1 MADPWE
7 SAPIVEAPPRAAAA
21 GPTPRAAGAP
31 PAAASWEAA
40 PTVESVLPDVSGR
53 QGGLTPPGRR
63 GAAAVP
69 TAQEAAGGAY
79 APPQAA
85 PAAPEPTAR
94 DRVIGAVE
102 AGIEA
107 LVQATGGYFDA
118 AAAGGQRDRMG
129 TAGADAVR
137 LGLQTNP
144 VTGPAL
150 LALRGAGGGTG
161 QQMSQTGQRY
171 TENVGEAMANLP
183 PVLGVHGTLA
193 GPAAT
198 PIGIGLRPTMEL
210 AAEQAPRGLT
220 SPIRAITDAVRRV
233 APEGQAGS
241 PPPARG
247 PSGRYTIADA
257 IGADGPQQES
267 VKLIVRED
275 GTAAIQR
282 DNGDVIDVTNMIRA
296 GFSPERAIAQSLG
309 DDTSGANVSFAA
321 APTNRAGATATPGSV
336 GAAGVS
342 MATQRRE
349 RAAALGVPLTK
360 GDAERTFEQQR
371 FEKETAKNPEL
382 GGPLRER
389 KADQR
394 EAIYKRFDDWIDQ
407 TGAENLDANA
417 VGKSVTDPIYEKAAK
432 AKQEIRAA
440 YEKADAAGETAEL
453 VPTDALVRAI
463 NEADASKENAGVIS
477 AAERQLV
484 RLGGA
489 LRGDDGMLIP
499 GELSLAELNEVRKTI
514 GVNGGKDATNAH
526 FAGVLK
532 AAVDASTEGRGG
544 EAYQAARKLHSTY
557 AAEFKNQGVI
567 RDLIELKKGSTDR
580 KTAMAD
586 VFQRSILSAKL
597 EEVRAV
603 KRTLTTAGDKGVQ
616 AWNDLRGKTVE
627 WIRDEATKSAVR
639 DERGNPV
646 VSADKLGKAV
656 DKLDRDGRL
665 EEVFGKQAAQQLRD
679 IADIARD
686 VYTSPPDA
694 VNTSNTASVLIGAI
708 DTLVTYMA
716 SGGTVPLPAFTL
728 LKKGIQNLKERKI
741 KAKVR
746 YALGPGE
753 PIKESPTRAFEPE
766 PPPAAGPGTPP
777 APKPPGNVPPA
788 GGQGSLPGVE
798 PAGGS
803 VPRGTKGATKRERE
817 LTALRDQVTDP
828 EVRRDIDAEIT
839 AERRRVADEN
849 RAAEY
854 RAIARATTD
863 PALRTKFEER
873 AGKLAPEPPK
883 PKAEPPE
890 PIPVGEAVELD
901 VHDATLDMVKATAEA
916 EAAWR
921 REHRLGDLDAE
932 RAKTT
937 AQALQYD
944 AAAVERAA
952 EQFENSPRA
961 FDREVQRIIDEG
973 EARAN
978 QGEQGTGG
986 GEGLGRPAEAAGEQA
1001 GARPQQPGPDGAA
1014 AAGAQRAPADGGGGS
1029 AGPTARQ
1036 LKEAE
1041 ASFLKNTEPT
1051 GNPITDAFSKKLRD
1065 DFDAAVEEYGTRPD
1079 AQQGRVL
1086 NTDTAREL
1094 SPDYLKDRTRSADVH
1109 EPASAFIKRLYAKK
1123 LHEPTPEGRERV
1135 VMFSAGGTGAGKT
1148 SAINGMG
1155 DSAGRPEITY
1165 DTNMNGLASSTSKI
1179 DQALEAGRD
1188 VRIMYV
1194 YADPIDAFHQAMGRA
1209 MRQRGNFGSGRTVP
1223 IVEHVKTHVGA
1234 RQVIN
1239 QLRERY
1245 KDDLRVDFQGID
1257 NSRGFGNARRESIE
1271 NLPEVADNGLREKL
1285 KQIADEALAN
1295 GAIDE
1300 ATHRGFT
1307 AQPEPASTLRHEG
1320 VGGSGGRGAE
1330 QPGAQGRQPDAPVQE
1345 AVAAAGADLGF
1356 VGSQTSV
1363 VTERGLRVPVQ
1374 YRLADLG
1381 NLITSHDDALRPNLA
1396 FDANLQPRDRTRM
1409 GSEAQI
1415 ARMENALQPELLAES
1430 PKASDGAPIVG
1441 PDGIVESGNARTIA
1455 LRRAYAGGKAEGYR
1469 TFLEQNAARFGLKP
1483 EDVRAMRQ
1491 PVLVR
1496 ERTVEVDRADFARQ
1510 ANESPVS
1517 AMSDTE
1523 QAKSDAARM
1532 PDLEGLV
1539 TGDDGQINMTGSAEF
1554 IRQFMRY
1561 VVSPNE
1567 QNQLMTADGRLNQR
1581 GAIRIRNAIFSRAY
1595 NDPDMVAMMT
1605 ESTDANVRNI
1615 LAGMLRAAPDVA
1627 RLRDLI
1633 DAGARSGRDFTPD
1646 LVEAVRRFSDA
1657 REQGMKVEQ
1666 ALAQGS
1672 LIGGEAP
1679 PEVARIMRAL
1689 EADSRAPKRIADMIR
1704 GMVDEIDSGGDPRQS
1719 SLLGDQNDNPQGDQ
1733 S

>member
-1 MADPWE
+1 MAEPWE

-85 PAAPEPTAR
+85 PAAPEPTMR

-150 LALRGAGGGTG
+150 LALRGAGGGMG
-161 QQMSQTGQRY
+161 AQMSPTGQRY

-220 SPIRAITDAVRRV
+220 SPIRAITDAVRR
-233 APEGQAGS
+233 APIEE
-241 PPPARG
+241 PA
-247 PSGRYTIADA
+247 PA
-257 IGADGPQQES
+257 
-267 VKLIVRED
+267 
-275 GTAAIQR
+275 
-282 DNGDVIDVTNMIRA
+282 
-296 GFSPERAIAQSLG
+296 
-309 DDTSGANVSFAA
+309 
-321 APTNRAGATATPGSV
+321 GSV
-336 GAAGVS
+336 GAAATKP
-342 MATQRRE
+342 ATQRRE
-349 RAAALGVPLTK
+349 RAANLPVPIELTK
-360 GDAERTFEQQR
+360 GDAERTHGQQQ
-371 FEKETAKNPEL
+371 FEKETMRSPEL
-382 GGPLRER
+382 GAPLR
-389 KADQR
+389 KAKEVQNARILENLTD
-394 EAIYKRFDDWIDQ
+394 FIDQ
-407 TGAENLDANA
+407 TEAGPLDPNA
-417 VGKSVTDPIYEKAAK
+417 VGKSVTDPLQQKKAEARSKVKAEYDAAEK
-432 AKQEIRAA
+432 
-440 YEKADAAGETAEL
+440 AGETAEQ
-453 VPTDALVRAI
+453 VSYQPVIDYIEKQTPTTREKLAPILKMAEEQLASNDPANTGSISLGALEDVRKAI
-463 NEADASKENAGVIS
+463 RANAQPGTPNGVH
-477 AAERQLV
+477 AAELIGRINAV
-484 RLGGA
+484 FDSGVGGDVFK
-489 LRGDDGMLIP
+489 G
-499 GELSLAELNEVRKTI
+499 
-514 GVNGGKDATNAH
+514 
-526 FAGVLK
+526 
-532 AAVDASTEGRGG
+532 
-544 EAYQAARKLHSTY
+544 ARKLHREF
-557 AAEFKNQGVI
+557 AAEFKNQQI
-567 RDLIELKKGSTDR
+567 MKDLLETKKGMSDAR
-580 KTAMAD
+580 TAPAD
-586 VFQRSILSAKL
+586 VFRRAVLGAKL
-597 EEVRAV
+597 AEVQSLR
-603 KRTLTTAGDKGVQ
+603 KSLSGAGDAGRQ
-616 AWNDLRGKTVE
+616 AWNNLRGKTVD
-627 WIRDEATKSAVR
+627 WIREQAFGNITKDEAGNVR
-639 DERGNPV
+639 
-646 VSADKLGKAV
+646 VSPSKFRDAV
-656 DKLDRDGRL
+656 DTLDRDGRL
-665 EEVFGKQAAQQLRD
+665 EELFGKAGAEQMRD
-679 IADIARD
+679 LVEVSRD
-686 VYTSPPDA
+686 AFVPVPDA
-694 VNTSNTASVLIGAI
+694 VNTSGTGMFIVNAL
-708 DTLVTYMA
+708 DTLATYVL
-716 SGGTVPLPAFTL
+716 SGGTVPLPAMALVRKT
-728 LKKGIQNLKERKI
+728 IQNIKERKI

-753 PIKESPTRAFEPE
+753 PIKASPTRAFEPE

-798 PAGGS
+798 PAGGA
-803 VPRGTKGATKRERE
+803 VPRGTKAATKRERE

-916 EAAWR
+916 EVAWR
-921 REHRLGDLDAE
+921 REHQLGDLEAS
-932 RAKTT
+932 RAQRTWD
-937 AQALQYD
+937 ALQYD

-952 EQFENSPRA
+952 QQFENSPRA
-961 FDREVQRIIDEG
+961 FDREIQRIIDEG
-973 EARAN
+973 NARET

-1014 AAGAQRAPADGGGGS
+1014 AAGAQRAPADGGRGS
-1029 AGPTARQ
+1029 SGPTARQ

-1165 DTNMNGLASSTSKI
+1165 DTNMNSLASSTSKI

-1194 YADPIDAFHQAMGRA
+1194 YADPVDAFHQAMGRA

-1285 KQIADEALAN
+1285 KQIADEALAK

-1381 NLITSHDDALRPNLA
+1381 NLITSHDDALRPNPA

-1539 TGDDGQINMTGSAEF
+1539 TGDDGQISMTGSAEF

-1595 NDPDMVAMMT
+1595 NDTDMVAMMT

-1646 LVEAVRRFSDA
+1646 LVDAVRRFSDA